1 MTTQNTAPVSGANPA
16 IDLNKVHFFR
26 PVAGKT
32 LREQLAGKKLA
43 GREIVEYMISFMKND
58 GEKLETFAFPN
69 HWPPKP
75 QGKKEFIEAFC
86 FFDTEAEY
94 VEGFLIA
101 EFVPWKINNR
111 IFKAP
116 EGEKLLDLMVV
127 DSGATSG
134 EWSESSW
141 ILIIEEDQP
150 TK

>member
-1 MTTQNTAPVSGANPA
+1 MTTQNTATVSDTNTT
-16 IDLNKVHFFR
+16 IDLNKVHFLK
-26 PVAGKT
+26 PVVGKT
-32 LREQLAGKKLA
+32 LREQLAGKRLA

-69 HWPPKP
+69 HWPSKP

-86 FFDTEAEY
+86 LFDTEAGY

-111 IFKAP
+111 VFKAP

-127 DSGATSG
+127 ATGPTSG
-134 EWSESSW
+134 EWQESSW
-141 ILIIEEDQP
+141 ILIIEEDEP